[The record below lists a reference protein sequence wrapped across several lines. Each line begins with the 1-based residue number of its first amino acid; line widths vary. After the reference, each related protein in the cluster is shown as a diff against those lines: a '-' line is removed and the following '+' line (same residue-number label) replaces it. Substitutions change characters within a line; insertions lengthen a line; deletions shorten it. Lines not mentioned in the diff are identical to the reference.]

1 MDSVFLKWRQ
11 MLKTPCYKICYLL
24 KIAQFGPNLT
34 ISYVKQCC
42 WWFYSDQSKSLLST
56 YLAKLTFFK
65 SFGSAEQEEHYDLRP
80 QNILLD
86 D

>member
-1 MDSVFLKWRQ
+1 MLLVILFWSKQEPAQYLSRQ
-11 MLKTPCYKICYLL
+11 THL
-24 KIAQFGPNLT
+24 
-34 ISYVKQCC
+34 
-42 WWFYSDQSKSLLST
+42 
-56 YLAKLTFFK
+56 FK